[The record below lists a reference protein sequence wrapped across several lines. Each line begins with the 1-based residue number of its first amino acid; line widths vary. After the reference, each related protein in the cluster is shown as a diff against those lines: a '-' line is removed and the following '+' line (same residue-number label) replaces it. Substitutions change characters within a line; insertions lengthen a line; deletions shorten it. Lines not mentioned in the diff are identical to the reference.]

1 MLLKALHRSSSTNLL
16 QQFDD
21 KLSAIWHK
29 SGKGRLGLAV
39 SGGVDSMALASL
51 CSKSSVSREMRQ
63 AFMAYIVDHDLR
75 PGSAPEAELVAK
87 RIRELGL

>member
-1 MLLKALHRSSSTNLL
+1 MLSRTFHLNQSTTLL
-16 QQFDD
+16 QQFDK
-21 KLSAIWHK
+21 KLSAIWQT

-51 CSKSSVSREMRQ
+51 CSRSSLSQ
-63 AFMAYIVDHDLR
+63 HLHGIFTAFIVDHDLR
-75 PGSAPEAELVAK
+75 HGSAIEAKLVAE